1 MICLTVLTVV
11 FLANVV
17 PAFAPPTWALLVL
30 FTVNYEVNSLP
41 LILTGVIAAVLGRLV
56 LALYFRKFADILPK
70 RWVNNMESAGQY
82 FTANPDRKFG
92 ILALF
97 LISPISSAQLFEAA
111 GIMKDLKL
119 RPLLIAFAAG
129 RTLSYS
135 FYVLTARTLKETNFG
150 ELILNQLKSP
160 YAIAAQ
166 IAMIVGLVALGNVKW
181 RR

>member
-1 MICLTVLTVV
+1 MIYLTVLAVV

-17 PAFAPPTWALLVL
+17 PAFAPPTWTLLVL
-30 FTVNYEVNSLP
+30 FTINYNVNIAL
-41 LILTGVIAAVLGRLV
+41 LIITGVIAATLGRLV
-56 LALYFRKFADILPK
+56 LALYFRKFSQVLPK
-70 RWVNNMESAGQY
+70 RWVKNMEQAGQY

-111 GIMKDLKL
+111 GIMKNLKL
-119 RPLLIAFAAG
+119 RPLLFAFAIG
-129 RTLSYS
+129 RTISYS

-150 ELILNQLKSP
+150 ELIISQLKSP